1 VRTVIRGDSRP
12 ETSSFNDKGGGD
24 FADAFRAAVA
34 SRKPYP
40 IDANTI

>member
-1 VRTVIRGDSRP
+1 VRSENGA
-12 ETSSFNDKGGGD
+12 GD

-34 SRKPYP
+34 IHKSYL